1 MKLLVRNLDRLT
13 TEEELVNIFK
23 EFGEIEYCT
32 LVMDPKSGS
41 SKGFGFIERQD
52 GEDVFVHFS
61 AIQGQGFKTLD
72 EGQKVEFDV
81 EDGQK
86 GPQAVNLTVL

>member
-41 SKGFGFIERQD
+41 SKGFGFTEMPNVSEAK
-52 GEDVFVHFS
+52 G
-61 AIQGQGFKTLD
+61 AIKNLNYKTS
-72 EGQKVEFDV
+72 GRNKIRV
-81 EDGQK
+81 K
-86 GPQAVNLTVL
+86 TTKN

>member
-32 LVMDPKSGS
+32 LVIDPKNGS
-41 SKGFGFIERQD
+41 SKGFGFIEMPNMSEAKD
-52 GEDVFVHFS
+52 
-61 AIQGQGFKTLD
+61 AIKNLNYKTI
-72 EGQKVEFDV
+72 GRNKIRV
-81 EDGQK
+81 K
-86 GPQAVNLTVL
+86 TTKN

>member
-32 LVMDPKSGS
+32 LVIDPKV
-41 SKGFGFIERQD
+41 D
-52 GEDVFVHFS
+52 
-61 AIQGQGFKTLD
+61 L
-72 EGQKVEFDV
+72 QKD
-81 EDGQK
+81 
-86 GPQAVNLTVL
+86 LVLLKCQM

>member
-32 LVMDPKSGS
+32 LVIDPKSGS
-41 SKGFGFIERQD
+41 SKGFGFIEMPNVS
-52 GEDVFVHFS
+52 EAKE
-61 AIQGQGFKTLD
+61 AIKNLNYKTI
-72 EGQKVEFDV
+72 GRNKVRV
-81 EDGQK
+81 K
-86 GPQAVNLTVL
+86 TTKN

>member
-41 SKGFGFIERQD
+41 SKGFGFIEMPNVS
-52 GEDVFVHFS
+52 EAKA
-61 AIQGQGFKTLD
+61 AIKNLNYKTI
-72 EGQKVEFDV
+72 GRNKIRV
-81 EDGQK
+81 K
-86 GPQAVNLTVL
+86 TTKN

>member
-41 SKGFGFIERQD
+41 SKGFGFIEMPNVS
-52 GEDVFVHFS
+52 EAKE
-61 AIQGQGFKTLD
+61 AIKNLNYKTI
-72 EGQKVEFDV
+72 GRNKVRV
-81 EDGQK
+81 K
-86 GPQAVNLTVL
+86 TTKN